1 MNAAKAV
8 RRFANGAMMLELDGV
23 RFTMSHTGR
32 ISWAC
37 PAGWTRI
44 VGDEKTFPVM
54 ESHPV
59 WQPYGPTYGDDEYT
73 YAGPIES
80 L

>member
-1 MNAAKAV
+1 MSAAKAV

-54 ESHPV
+54 ERSEERRV
-59 WQPYGPTYGDDEYT
+59 AVRAYVRR
-73 YAGPIES
+73 
-80 L
+80 